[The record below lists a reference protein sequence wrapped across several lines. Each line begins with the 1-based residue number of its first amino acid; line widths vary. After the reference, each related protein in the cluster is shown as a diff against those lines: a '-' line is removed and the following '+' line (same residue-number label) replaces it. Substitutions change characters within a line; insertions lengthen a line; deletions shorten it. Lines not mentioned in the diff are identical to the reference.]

1 MDHQHNR
8 TSSSRYYYLLCVRV
22 SADIII
28 LLLFLTVVLDVYP
41 KNQHIIATFDNAT
54 EVSMS
59 CEMSLYLHPDENLQ
73 WYRGGEVIAADTE
86 RHTITYTN
94 GTALGQFGDDFVGPS
109 RVSTLVISQPQMSD
123 SDTYTCAIINT
134 QHSQDI
140 QLIVESVGMYVA
152 ICISSINNNFTCI
165 QVAHQKSLLLLQH
178 LQMNQCSSYTSVVEQ
193 HWLY

>member
-1 MDHQHNR
+1 MYSEYN
-8 TSSSRYYYLLCVRV
+8 SLIS
-22 SADIII
+22 
-28 LLLFLTVVLDVYP
+28 TVELITDESEVT
-41 KNQHIIATFDNAT
+41 TFDNAT

-86 RHTITYTN
+86 RHTITYTDGN
-94 GTALGQFGDDFVGPS
+94 VSGQFGDDFVRPS

-140 QLIVESVGMYVA
+140 QLIVESVG
-152 ICISSINNNFTCI
+152 
-165 QVAHQKSLLLLQH
+165 K
-178 LQMNQCSSYTSVVEQ
+178 
-193 HWLY
+193 